1 MYIFVVDQTAI
12 WQKLK
17 LHASEDIAGCHL
29 RDLMKD
35 SERCSQLTAS
45 TDNLVMDF
53 SRQSVQPKTMDM
65 LFELANEADLT
76 GKMQK
81 MSQGVHINSTE
92 DRSVLHFALRAPKG
106 VSVIA
111 DCVDVAKDVHA
122 VQRQVANFSAAV
134 RTGAWKGCTGKPIT
148 SVVSIGIGGSY
159 LGPEFVFEALRN
171 DAGGAAQSVGRT
183 LRFLANVDPVDV
195 NRALAGLDPETTL
208 VCIVSK
214 TFTTA
219 ETMMNAR
226 TVQSWLVRKLE
237 SQRPR
242 AEIVR
247 QHMVAVSTAVD
258 KATAFGIDPANIF
271 AFWDWVGGRYSVC
284 SAVGVLP
291 LALHY
296 GFDIIAEFLAGC
308 AAMDKHFFETPL
320 RSNVPVLLG
329 LLGVWNASILG
340 RPTRAILPYSQG
352 LVRFAAHAQQLEM
365 ESNGKHVTV
374 DGTPTPFSTGEV
386 IFGEP
391 GTNGQHSFYQ
401 LIHQSTEVIPCEF
414 IGFVQ
419 SQTPIN
425 HVSFNSTKVTE
436 VVPNHDEL
444 MSNFFAQPDALAY
457 GKTVEEL
464 ETEGVRP
471 ELRSHKQFAG
481 NRPSTSLLFS
491 KLTPFTCG
499 QLLALYE
506 HRVAVQGFLWDI
518 NSFDQWGVE
527 LGKVLAVRV
536 RGTLVA
542 ANQQVVDAAV
552 SAVSGEGATLNR
564 VDVSKLDLG
573 GYNTSTQS
581 LLTHYLQ
588 NKF

>member
-1 MYIFVVDQTAI
+1 
-12 WQKLK
+12 
-17 LHASEDIAGCHL
+17 
-29 RDLMKD
+29 MKD
-35 SERCSQLTAS
+35 TARCAQLSVS
-45 TDNLVMDF
+45 TDNVVVDF
-53 SRQSVQPKTMDM
+53 SRQSVLPKTMEM
-65 LFELANEADLT
+65 LFELAETADLS

-106 VSVIA
+106 SSVIV
-111 DCVDVAKDVHA
+111 DGVDVAKDVHA
-122 VQRQVANFSAAV
+122 VQRQIANFSAAV
-134 RTGAWKGCTGKPIT
+134 RSGAWKGCTGKAIT
-148 SVVSIGIGGSY
+148 NVVSIGIGGSY
-159 LGPEFVFEALRN
+159 LGPEFVCEALRN
-171 DAGGAAQSVGRT
+171 DAGGATQSAGRT

-226 TVQSWLVRKLE
+226 TVQKWLINKLE
-237 SQRPR
+237 GQKPKDL
-242 AEIVR
+242 IVR
-247 QHMVAVSTAVD
+247 QHMVAISTAVD

-284 SAVGVLP
+284 SAVGLLP

-296 GFDIIAEFLAGC
+296 GYEIVNDFLAGC

-320 RSNVPVLLG
+320 RSNLPVLLG
-329 LLGVWNASILG
+329 LLGVWNASLLKH
-340 RPTRAILPYSQG
+340 PTRAVLPYSQG
-352 LVRFAAHAQQLEM
+352 LVRFAAHIQQLEM

-374 DGTPTPFSTGEV
+374 DGVPTPFSTGEV

-401 LIHQSTEVIPCEF
+401 LIHQSTDIIPCEF
-414 IGFVQ
+414 IGFAQ

-425 HVSFNSTKVTE
+425 HISYNSTKQTE

-457 GKTVEEL
+457 GKTAAEL
-464 ETEGVRP
+464 TAEGVKP
-471 ELRSHKQFAG
+471 SLIAHKQFAG
-481 NRPSTSLLFS
+481 NRPSTSILFN

-506 HRVAVQGFLWDI
+506 HRVAVQGFVWNI

-527 LGKVLAVRV
+527 LGKVLAVKV
-536 RGTLVA
+536 RGTLQQANAQVVEAAVA
-542 ANQQVVDAAV
+542 AI
-552 SAVSGEGATLNR
+552 SGDGATLTS
-564 VDVSKLDLG
+564 VDTSKLDLS
-573 GYNTSTQS
+573 GYNASTQS
-581 LLTHYLQ
+581 LLTHYLN
-588 NKF
+588 NKY